1 MPRRKSKL
9 KTVQV
14 KKITARHI
22 IKITKSKT
30 DVFKKEIAQYL
41 DSNGFLSWSSK
52 EKKYLILGT
61 NSPKKGLVQCPECKV
76 GELMVIRSRTTRKR
90 FMGCSN
96 FYDGCKASSPLLQKA
111 RMRATKKPC
120 EMCKWPMIIFAIHE
134 TKNGH
139 INVQTLI
146 VKVELLNLQSRI
158 SVGSSIF

>member
-9 KTVQV
+9 KTVQI

-22 IKITKSKT
+22 IKITKST
-30 DVFKKEIAQYL
+30 TEVFKKEIAQYL

-52 EKKYLILGT
+52 EKKYFLLGT

-120 EMCKWPMIIFAIHE
+120 DVCKWPIIIFRYSRNQKWTHQCANFNC
-134 TKNGH
+134 K
-139 INVQTLI
+139 
-146 VKVELLNLQSRI
+146 SRI
-158 SVGSSIF
+158 TKPSK